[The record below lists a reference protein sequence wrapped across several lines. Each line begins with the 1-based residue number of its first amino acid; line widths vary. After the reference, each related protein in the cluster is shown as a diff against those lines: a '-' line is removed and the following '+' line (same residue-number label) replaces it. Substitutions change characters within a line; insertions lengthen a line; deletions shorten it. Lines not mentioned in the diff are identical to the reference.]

1 MRKARIIEEMSAYYH
16 VVSRV
21 VGREFV
27 FGETDECEKFR
38 KTLRAAEGY
47 RHVLLVR
54 AAGRKWHIE
63 PSPVPY

>member
-27 FGETDECEKFR
+27 FGETDEREKFR
-38 KTLRAAEGY
+38 KTLRAVEGFSGVQ
-47 RHVLLVR
+47 VLTFVIMSN
-54 AAGRKWHIE
+54 H
-63 PSPVPY
+63 